1 VPWRRLIFWLVFS
14 PFYAL
19 GWFADRVDRVLDVI
33 LVPVFD
39 WFDDWSR
46 R

>member
-1 VPWRRLIFWLVFS
+1 MAWRRLIFWFVFS

-19 GWFADRVDRVLDVI
+19 GWFADRVNQVLDVV
-33 LVPVFD
+33 LTPVFD
-39 WFDDWSR
+39 WFYDWSR